1 MTTWFAVMGLPGSRE
16 LWWAFKVSPSSAS
29 PSFWFLLSSMRGP
42 WWSLSPL
49 PPWTP
54 AHPYDNIPTCCPVT
68 DITVYKHNT
77 WLRISHNG
85 WQPRTRPLGLK
96 SQPAPQDQLW
106 DLAKHLTSL
115 SLSPSFRIH
124 ESGLWMVPVSRAR
137 LTIKW
142 GNECVPSLL
151 LWGDSGSLRIR
162 LIQGALKHPEVK
174 ALFQRGRIS
183 RSGRGLRKLPSPC
196 RGDPDARLETK
207 ITAGHHQFIISSY
220 ISSQQAPRDR

>member
-16 LWWAFKVSPSSAS
+16 LWWASKVSPSSAS

-68 DITVYKHNT
+68 DITVYEHNR

-115 SLSPSFRIH
+115 CLWARVSASATRGYGWYPCHVLVSPLSEGMSVCHHYYHGVTVVLCVSGSSR
-124 ESGLWMVPVSRAR
+124 GLWNTHR
-137 LTIKW
+137 
-142 GNECVPSLL
+142 
-151 LWGDSGSLRIR
+151 
-162 LIQGALKHPEVK
+162 
-174 ALFQRGRIS
+174 
-183 RSGRGLRKLPSPC
+183 
-196 RGDPDARLETK
+196 
-207 ITAGHHQFIISSY
+207 
-220 ISSQQAPRDR
+220 